1 MNKEEIEEIET
12 LEIDFK
18 DTDELE
24 LALEV
29 SSKKAIYLIDDLIKH
44 LFELQQ
50 ENQELKEQV
59 DYLRRSIERK
69 EETIIDL
76 QNERAPYTNK
86 YVAKLE
92 NQQKEFISYLE
103 NCINELKKESMNKL
117 QNTINLGIVDI
128 TKEIL
133 SKYKEIIGISNENN
147 KIIISIEK
155 K

>member
-50 ENQELKEQV
+50 ENK
-59 DYLRRSIERK
+59 
-69 EETIIDL
+69 
-76 QNERAPYTNK
+76 
-86 YVAKLE
+86 
-92 NQQKEFISYLE
+92 
-103 NCINELKKESMNKL
+103 
-117 QNTINLGIVDI
+117 
-128 TKEIL
+128 
-133 SKYKEIIGISNENN
+133 KYKEVIDKVSSQIKLYGKYNGEKCTRGFSVMTADFN
-147 KIIISIEK
+147 KLLDILKEVE
-155 K
+155 